1 MSTARFILE
10 ASALRMKWES
20 KQCQFP
26 EVPTSVN
33 DKTVVLVY
41 GWFGLWHDDLC
52 SQDDAKAVCEK
63 LNKLLENDNLKVI
76 IAMRSDTY
84 SKYMTELKNYYPLFC
99 NKVDLSTEKLLDDYL
114 NCFKRLKDSCIIT
127 QCQCHNLTEEMLRKG
142 KDKLIGMPLK
152 VEIISKY
159 HEHCL
164 LQSYCDD
171 WDILTAMTAH
181 FKALEENERPIYEWI
196 MYICLKGHFSR
207 SGSFD
212 KDLVKKVQ
220 FKIKIASFDEHYG
233 QLREYIRLWFSDP
246 QNVSA
251 QYIFWHPFIYISAFH
266 YLYKKD
272 ETIVMN
278 YCNVNAILQL
288 VRPSSYMNIGIS
300 SYIEVSA
307 GEANVDS
314 LRKRLRKLGILNK
327 YKDHPLLKDTEK
339 NDQ

>member
-1 MSTARFILE
+1 
-10 ASALRMKWES
+10 MKWES

-26 EVPTSVN
+26 DVPTSVN
-33 DKTVVLVY
+33 DKTVVFVY

-52 SQDDAKAVCEK
+52 SKDDAKVVCEK
-63 LNKLLENDNLKVI
+63 LNKLLENDKLKVI

-84 SKYMTELKNYYPLFC
+84 SKYKTELKNYDPLFR
-99 NKVDLSTEKLLDDYL
+99 NQVDLSNEKLLDDYL
-114 NCFKRLKDSCIIT
+114 KCFTRLKDSCINT

-142 KDKLIGMPLK
+142 KDESIGMPLK
-152 VEIISKY
+152 VEIILKY
-159 HEHCL
+159 HEHFL

-171 WDILTAMTAH
+171 SDILTAMTAH
-181 FKALEENERPIYEWI
+181 FKALKENERPIYEWI

-207 SGSFD
+207 SESFD
-212 KDLVKKVQ
+212 KDLVNKVQ
-220 FKIKIASFDEHYG
+220 FQIKMSSFNEHYG
-233 QLREYIRLWFSDP
+233 QLRKYIRVWFGDP

-251 QYIFWHPFIYISAFH
+251 YDAQYVFWHPFIYISAFH

-272 ETIVMN
+272 ETTVMN

-288 VRPSSYMNIGIS
+288 VRPSSYTNKGIPS
-300 SYIEVSA
+300 STSYIEVSA
-307 GEANVDS
+307 GKANVDS

-327 YKDHPLLKDTEK
+327 YKDHPLLKDTDK